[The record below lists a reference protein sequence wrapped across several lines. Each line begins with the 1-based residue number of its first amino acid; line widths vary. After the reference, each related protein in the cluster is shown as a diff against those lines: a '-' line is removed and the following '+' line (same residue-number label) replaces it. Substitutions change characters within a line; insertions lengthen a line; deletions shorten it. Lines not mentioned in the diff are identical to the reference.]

1 MRDRM
6 QAFMGLQVDLN
17 SSCPPSLPCLSSKAG
32 QNQRPRDCVV
42 FLAFLEGEPVTRCG
56 APRRT
61 RDALPFLPSLP
72 APYPH
77 STLPFSSAL

>member
-17 SSCPPSLPCLSSKAG
+17 RSCPPSLPCLSSKAG
-32 QNQRPRDCVV
+32 PNQHPRDCVV
-42 FLAFLEGEPVTRCG
+42 FMASLSGQRVTRCG
-56 APRRT
+56 ALKRT
-61 RDALPFLPSLP
+61 RDALTFLPSLP

-77 STLPFSSAL
+77 STLQFSSAL

>member
-17 SSCPPSLPCLSSKAG
+17 RSCPPSLPCLSSKAG
-32 QNQRPRDCVV
+32 PNQRPRDCVV
-42 FLAFLEGEPVTRCG
+42 FMASLSGQRVTRCG
-56 APRRT
+56 ALKRT
-61 RDALPFLPSLP
+61 RDALTFLPSLP

-77 STLPFSSAL
+77 STLQFSSAL